1 MKKVFLSFLLCLSL
15 IILSSTNVNFALA
28 SEISN
33 ISDVVEIVE
42 TATYAGYGIDCENI
56 TVKPFNFDDG
66 KQKYYCYF
74 QSELTN
80 GYAVVNSIDDELY
93 IEKIWL
99 ENTEYY
105 DDEYLNGGSS
115 FDEHLLTVSYT
126 NRTQD
131 NYKLALTYPAYDLSV
146 TCVPKAA
153 TNIFGFYDK
162 YFTDLIPNFEP
173 GYMYYGYYRYYEA
186 AGAYGNEVAT
196 QLATDMGAVDQY
208 DGVTVNE
215 FKAGFQT
222 YCSRKGLS
230 ASYSSCMSY
239 GSFNFN
245 TAKAQIDSGKPLIVF
260 LSAYNMTTLSSSN
273 NVDTLD
279 MQTSTVPHA
288 MAVFGYR
295 SVTYTLSNGQTRVD
309 NYLHTATG
317 APNPSTSLLNLS
329 YYVDI
334 DDAYSV
340 SIS

>member
-1 MKKVFLSFLLCLSL
+1 MKKVFLSLLLCLSL
-15 IILSSTNVNFALA
+15 IILGSTNVNFALA
-28 SEISN
+28 SETSN
-33 ISDVVEIVE
+33 ISDIVEIVE
-42 TATYAGYGIDCENI
+42 TATNAGYGIDCENI
-56 TVKPFNFDDG
+56 TVEPFNSDDG
-66 KQKYYCYF
+66 NVKHYCCF
-74 QSELTN
+74 ESQLTN
-80 GYAVVNSIDDELY
+80 GYAIVNSIDDELY

-105 DDEYLNGGSS
+105 DDEYLNGGTS
-115 FDEHLLTVSYT
+115 FDEHVLTVSYT
-126 NRTQD
+126 NRTQE
-131 NYKLALTYPAYDLSV
+131 NYKLALTYPAYTLSV
-146 TCVPKAA
+146 SCVPQAA
-153 TNIFGFYDK
+153 TNLLGFYDR
-162 YFTDLIPNFEP
+162 YYTELIPNFDP
-173 GYMYYGYYRYYEA
+173 GYMYYGYYAYHEA
-186 AGAYGNEVAT
+186 ANSFVSAVAM
-196 QLATDMGAVDQY
+196 QLASDMGVVEQY

-215 FKAGFQT
+215 FKTGFQT

-260 LSAYNMTTLSSSN
+260 LSAYNMTTLSSLN